1 MISDRKQYNRLFYE
15 KNKEKRKEDYQQNRD
30 KLLNKQREYHKN
42 NKNIYLEYYKKNKDK
57 YSEKSKIYNETN
69 KEQLKKYRTEYYK
82 RPKAIKVRRII
93 DWKKYGLKLYGYTYD
108 ELYEYYLSVDNC
120 EVCNK
125 DISMGGHYK
134 HMDHCHDTGCFRW
147 ILCDK
152 CNIQDNW
159 MNII

>member
-1 MISDRKQYNRLFYE
+1 MNCNICKIDYDKLYA
-15 KNKEKRKEDYQQNRD
+15 KNNCRSCYMKKWSENNSKRKRYRDIWNWINRG
-30 KLLNKQREYHKN
+30 LIELNG
-42 NKNIYLEYYKKNKDK
+42 
-57 YSEKSKIYNETN
+57 
-69 KEQLKKYRTEYYK
+69 
-82 RPKAIKVRRII
+82 V
-93 DWKKYGLKLYGYTYD
+93 YTY
-108 ELYEYYLSVDNC
+108 ESLHEYYLSVDNC